1 MARWGRQ
8 PCSLP
13 RVIGGTCVTFLGFL
27 RLALF
32 QCDRLLFPGKLG
44 RCLPFLLN
52 CKHCLFL
59 RKTQRLLRG
68 GRPASASCV
77 AAAPVSTTNTWA
89 AGACAAGSA
98 LTATSPLPPL
108 LPHMPLCDGS
118 PYGDAGLTSW
128 VTETSRPAAPA
139 GWAPARELGCVRGP
153 RPCWFL
159 WLRAKTEYFHPS
171 LQVGKLFII

>member
-89 AGACAAGSA
+89 AGGPVRLVPHSQPRVLCRLCCHTWLGPCAGA
-98 LTATSPLPPL
+98 
-108 LPHMPLCDGS
+108 
-118 PYGDAGLTSW
+118 
-128 VTETSRPAAPA
+128 
-139 GWAPARELGCVRGP
+139 
-153 RPCWFL
+153 
-159 WLRAKTEYFHPS
+159 WLRAGTKAVLVSLAPGQNGIFPPLTTGGQTFHYLKIFCGLHERNS
-171 LQVGKLFII
+171 ALRMKML